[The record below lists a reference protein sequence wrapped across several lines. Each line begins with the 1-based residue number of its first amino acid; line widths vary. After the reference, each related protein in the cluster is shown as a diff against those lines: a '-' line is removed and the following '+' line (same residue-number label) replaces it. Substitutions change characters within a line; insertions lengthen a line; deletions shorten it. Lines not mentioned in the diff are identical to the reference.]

1 MAVTI
6 DDKIKM
12 FQSLLMEKINAE
24 NEEAIT
30 KFAKEYAQ
38 ELASS
43 QNKINQ
49 QADRILRDAEIT
61 SRTESNNQ
69 LQKSLSVR
77 NKQVLFA
84 RKQYTEELFSL
95 LREKVANMDV
105 EKKKHYLKNSIA
117 KIEQMFEQNRIV
129 LKTEEKDY
137 AIAAALVDE
146 MKKNGQLKKE
156 YELKKADLGGLGG
169 IVGEDPSSTLRAD
182 FSVTS
187 YLEEQ
192 KELIGRQI
200 QNKLSEVMG
209 IELE

>member
-1 MAVTI
+1 
-6 DDKIKM
+6 
-12 FQSLLMEKINAE
+12 
-24 NEEAIT
+24 
-30 KFAKEYAQ
+30 
-38 ELASS
+38 
-43 QNKINQ
+43 
-49 QADRILRDAEIT
+49 
-61 SRTESNNQ
+61 
-69 LQKSLSVR
+69 
-77 NKQVLFA
+77 
-84 RKQYTEELFSL
+84 
-95 LREKVANMDV
+95 
-105 EKKKHYLKNSIA
+105 
-117 KIEQMFEQNRIV
+117 
-129 LKTEEKDY
+129 
-137 AIAAALVDE
+137 

>member
-6 DDKIKM
+6 DDKLKM
-12 FQSLLMEKINAE
+12 FQSLLMENINAE
-24 NEEAIT
+24 NEQVIT
-30 KFAKEYAQ
+30 KLSKEYDQ

-61 SRTESNNQ
+61 SKTESNNQ
-69 LQKSLSVR
+69 IQKSVSER

-95 LREKVANMDV
+95 LREKVTNMPK
-105 EKKKHYLKNSIA
+105 EKTVHYLKRSLTEIERMFDQNHILLKVEAKDMPIA
-117 KIEQMFEQNRIV
+117 KELLEQMKQDGT
-129 LKTEEKDY
+129 LKKDY
-137 AIAAALVDE
+137 
-146 MKKNGQLKKE
+146 
-156 YELKKADLGGLGG
+156 ELQSANLGGLGG

-182 FSVTS
+182 FSISS
-187 YLEEQ
+187 YLEDQ
-192 KELIGRQI
+192 KEWIGRRI